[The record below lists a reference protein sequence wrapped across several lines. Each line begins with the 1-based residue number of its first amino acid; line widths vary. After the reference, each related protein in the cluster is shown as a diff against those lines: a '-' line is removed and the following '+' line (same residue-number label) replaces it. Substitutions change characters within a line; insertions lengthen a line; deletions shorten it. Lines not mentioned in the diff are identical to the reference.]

1 MMMWPD
7 YVCPTKHQA
16 KEWNGMEAMAGS
28 PTSREARSE
37 QKAKISKKDKL
48 TIVDDN
54 ESIHSVP
61 WHTLQL
67 KADAIV

>member
-1 MMMWPD
+1 
-7 YVCPTKHQA
+7 
-16 KEWNGMEAMAGS
+16 MEAMAGS